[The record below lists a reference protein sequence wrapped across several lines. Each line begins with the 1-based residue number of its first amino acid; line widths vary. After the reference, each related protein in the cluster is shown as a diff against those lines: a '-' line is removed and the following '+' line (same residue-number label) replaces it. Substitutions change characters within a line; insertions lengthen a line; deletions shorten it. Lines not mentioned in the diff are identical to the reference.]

1 MARTKHDTLTML
13 EYEKQCLEKGQ
24 KYIAGVDEVGRGP
37 LAGPVVVASVI
48 MPLAEEDIIQGV
60 NDSKKVSEK
69 NREILYQKII
79 SKAIACS
86 IEWADEKVIDEINIL
101 QATKLC
107 MKKAIEGLSVA
118 PDTVLI
124 DAVKIDCKYP
134 ILPIIKGDAKSY
146 SIACASIVAKVVRDR
161 YMTEM
166 DVKYPEYG
174 FASNKGY
181 GSSKHIEALKTIGP
195 CPLHRKSF
203 IKNFCQVRNID

>member
-118 PDTVLI
+118 PDTVFI

-203 IKNFCQVRNID
+203 IKNFCQ

>member
-79 SKAIACS
+79 SK
-86 IEWADEKVIDEINIL
+86 
-101 QATKLC
+101 
-107 MKKAIEGLSVA
+107 
-118 PDTVLI
+118 P
-124 DAVKIDCKYP
+124 
-134 ILPIIKGDAKSY
+134 LPG
-146 SIACASIVAKVVRDR
+146 R
-161 YMTEM
+161 
-166 DVKYPEYG
+166 
-174 FASNKGY
+174 
-181 GSSKHIEALKTIGP
+181 
-195 CPLHRKSF
+195 
-203 IKNFCQVRNID
+203 

>member
-13 EYEKQCLEKGQ
+13 EFEKQCLGKGQ
-24 KYIAGVDEVGRGP
+24 KYVAGVDEVGRGP

-48 MPLAEEDIIQGV
+48 MPLGEDNIIQGV

-69 NREILYQKII
+69 NREILYGKILE
-79 SKAIACS
+79 KAIAYS

-101 QATKLC
+101 EATKRC
-107 MKKAIEGLSVA
+107 MKRAIESLSVA

-146 SIACASIVAKVVRDR
+146 SIACASILAKVTRDR
-161 YMTEM
+161 YMIEM
-166 DVKYPEYG
+166 DEKYPEYG

-181 GSSKHIEALKTIGP
+181 GSTKHIEALKSIGP
-195 CPLHRKSF
+195 CPLHRRSF
-203 IKNFCQVRNID
+203 IKNFCK